1 MRCFYR
7 FDFQMCFAPQPRA
20 FFRHLNSQTKSA
32 PVLTS
37 TCALRHS
44 RVAIF
49 INLWSLI
56 RPDGCAPAALAS
68 LLFDPPEPQN
78 TGKTQR
84 LATSSFLLLF
94 LFSDFFIFLFFLSL
108 LWLFPRLL
116 LHLSIIFSEVWLQNL
131 LRLSSIIITSHP
143 DVGRKQGKCC
153 SYKWSDEH
161 AAHYAFQA
169 VRTSQMLH
177 THLPSNVPKLV
188 SHLMSTINMAPWL
201 EMPWICLG
209 FSILLD
215 THVMS
220 RPPCQVI
227 NHARRGCMCPSN
239 TASMV
244 FTTVAAYQRPVVNRQ
259 WPLANC
265 KWVRVNIGG
274 DDLTTKHQR
283 HINDTYSHHMPELK
297 ETSMCP
303 RVLWELAPIGL
314 SVDLSLVESSTFS
327 NVTQHVAGE
336 EIEFISGTGL
346 RTYREIATR
355 HCEEFW
361 ALDVSIKVPHF
372 SVTPL
377 SLNWAHSLVV
387 L

>member
-1 MRCFYR
+1 MINSGLKGTLPSE
-7 FDFQMCFAPQPRA
+7 QAPLP
-20 FFRHLNSQTKSA
+20 S
-32 PVLTS
+32 
-37 TCALRHS
+37 CCMWRHS
-44 RVAIF
+44 WRTKRCLGDVDVWRFSVPVPHLGRRKFKDRNTI
-49 INLWSLI
+49 
-56 RPDGCAPAALAS
+56 GKVE
-68 LLFDPPEPQN
+68 LLECRWRSDR
-78 TGKTQR
+78 R
-84 LATSSFLLLF
+84 LECL
-94 LFSDFFIFLFFLSL
+94 LSL

-188 SHLMSTINMAPWL
+188 SHLMSTSNMAPWL

-239 TASMV
+239 TTSMV

-336 EIEFISGTGL
+336 GIEFISGTGL